1 MSYRCSLPSPL
12 QKRSK
17 DQKGLHWCQNP
28 AEDLLAS
35 TLKITRS
42 SKTMD
47 TCGALNSRS
56 PLLGSGT
63 NAILFDPWIFSAM
76 AMAMSIYRTLCVLVF
91 LCFPENFSP
100 RDAHFFWQWAS
111 NLQVISNDHPLTSH
125 WPPRTPHW
133 PPRTPHWPPRT
144 PHWPPMTFHWP
155 SFDLLWPPIE
165 LPWPSWTFHFL
176 VFFLFFLF
184 FLKISLLEMLIAFG
198 NEHCFWW
205 FKNLYRGQLFNFWSS
220 AFLFFTKKTK
230 KTKPLF
236 WKSIFSVSL

>member
-1 MSYRCSLPSPL
+1 MFLFSSRCTFFHREHGRYGFRKVYSENITHKIQSQNLLSQISHMPAQLCQILNKQEHKVSYRCSLPSPL

-76 AMAMSIYRTLCVLVF
+76 AMAMSIYRTLCVLV
-91 LCFPENFSP
+91 ST
-100 RDAHFFWQWAS
+100 S
-111 NLQVISNDHPLTSH
+111 VPL
-125 WPPRTPHW
+125 
-133 PPRTPHWPPRT
+133 
-144 PHWPPMTFHWP
+144 
-155 SFDLLWPPIE
+155 
-165 LPWPSWTFHFL
+165 
-176 VFFLFFLF
+176 FLF
-184 FLKISLLEMLIAFG
+184 S
-198 NEHCFWW
+198 
-205 FKNLYRGQLFNFWSS
+205 
-220 AFLFFTKKTK
+220 
-230 KTKPLF
+230 
-236 WKSIFSVSL
+236 